1 MTNSVDLL
9 KQIVMLKPGGEVREQ
24 QHTAV
29 SEIEASLQ
37 EKKNLLLEAPTG
49 SGKALRLDTPI
60 LTTKGWSTMG
70 ELVEG
75 DVIYGTK
82 GTTTVTKAHDAFFSK
97 ELYSLKFSNGQ
108 EIFADSDHLWN
119 VEPFGKTLDL
129 PSQITE
135 LDIERME
142 VLKGKSLQIISD
154 GETTALTE
162 IEPVTLYPK
171 EIVLAAFSRTSI
183 VEEGENSATAP
194 AFEFLENLYQELLGR
209 ESTWRTGDIA
219 KAYEDEPVNNLM
231 VFTIQRNQPI
241 TFENESKKLPAPS
254 RLYGEWLGGADSV
267 FNADQMKA
275 LRELGII
282 SSNIIPKEYFFTPVS
297 HRLQL
302 LTGIFGGEDSGEF
315 RTTSQALAEDIQF
328 LIATL
333 GRTSDHHTYV
343 RESGETVELIVLHPS
358 TETSEKIVSID
369 RVESAMVRCITVDA
383 EDHLFLAGEQLI
395 PTHNTLSYLIPLVE
409 NETLAVVSTATKQ
422 LSEQIMHDIAFLNTS
437 LKALK
442 SPKRADATL
451 LKGRDNYLCLS
462 KFDDIL
468 RLEDKAN
475 TLFSVGDAKSAL
487 SDRANKLVAETK
499 AVSDWANETETGD
512 RTEAPAA
519 SDETWRQYSS
529 TNAECPGRSA
539 CPFGQEC
546 FAELARDK
554 AKEAKI
560 VITNHAIVAL
570 DLDSEGQLLG
580 DRDVF
585 VFDELHE
592 LDTYMSSAWG
602 AELTFRKIDTVYKTL
617 KSIPSLDEKL
627 IDELKALMDEYDKA
641 LRSIEKGLIDN
652 EDSSIKLENFIIK
665 LANVMTKIT
674 ANVSR
679 KEKESG
685 TDALKRIYTKG
696 KKMSMELLTVAETLS
711 KTDMETVRWT
721 VDSADRKKFEPKKPA
736 AKRGKATTAL
746 TESSSSTMSLHAAP
760 LRIGPKLQNKLTGR
774 EAIMVGLSATVT
786 VMGRTDIP
794 IHNLGLDEKPH
805 NVVVLDTP
813 FDYKKQ
819 AMLYIPN
826 PSTFPLPIG
835 ATRKEHTAAMTADSA
850 KLIEAAGGR
859 ALILSTTADGV
870 ETYAEYYRK
879 KLPKIDFLAQGD
891 APNSQLVATFKE
903 QEQSCLIG
911 TMGFW
916 HGLDAPGKTL
926 SLDIIDK
933 IPFPTPDDP
942 LLMARKNYADKLGR
956 NGFMEIYVT
965 IADWMLRQGFGR
977 AIRSKSDRAVIAIY
991 DTRLIH
997 KNYGKAILQNFHGVG
1012 LYHDHD
1018 KVAAALKR
1026 LVQS

>member
-9 KQIVMLKPGGEVREQ
+9 KQIVTLKPGGEVRVQ

-29 SEIEASLQ
+29 SEIESALQ

-75 DVIYGTK
+75 DMIYGTN
-82 GTTTVTKAHDAFFSK
+82 GSTTKVTKAHDPFLSA
-97 ELYSLKFSNGQ
+97 ELFAMKFSNME

-119 VEPFGKTLDL
+119 VEPFGKVLNVSSVPTNLNADR
-129 PSQITE
+129 IEE
-135 LDIERME
+135 LEKKI
-142 VLKGKSLQIISD
+142 LQISSND
-154 GETTALTE
+154 GITALSD
-162 IEPVTLYPK
+162 IEPVTLYPR
-171 EIVLAAFSRTSI
+171 EIVLAAFSRSI
-183 VEEGENSATAP
+183 ITKEDGTTATAE
-194 AFEFLENLYQELLGR
+194 AFDFLENLYQELLGR

-219 KAYEDEPVNNLM
+219 RAYEDEPVNNLM
-231 VFTIQRNQPI
+231 SFTIQRNLPI
-241 TFENESKKLPAPS
+241 EFDNEGKKFPVPT
-254 RLYGEWLGGADSV
+254 RIYGEWLAGNDAV
-267 FNADQMKA
+267 FNAEQ
-275 LRELGII
+275 LEVLQEWGII
-282 SSNIIPKEYFFTPVS
+282 ASNSIPEECFYAPVS
-297 HRLQL
+297 HRNQL
-302 LTGIFGGEDSGEF
+302 LLGIFGGEESGEF
-315 RTTSQALAEDIQF
+315 HTTSTVLADDIQF

-333 GRTSDHHTYV
+333 GRASDRHRYFDV
-343 RESGETVELIVLHPS
+343 KGALVELIILHPHADN
-358 TETSEKIVSID
+358 SEKIVSVE

-383 EDHLFLAGEQLI
+383 DDHLFLAGKQLI

-409 NETLAVVSTATKQ
+409 NDSVAVVSTATKQ
-422 LSEQIMHDIAFLNTS
+422 LSEQIMGDIDFLNAS

-451 LKGRDNYLCLS
+451 LKGRDNYLCLA
-462 KFDDIL
+462 KFDEIL
-468 RLEDKAN
+468 RLEDTAN
-475 TLFSVGDAKSAL
+475 TLFSSTDASNSL
-487 SDRANKLVAETK
+487 SQQANKLVAETK
-499 AVSDWANETETGD
+499 AMSDWANETESGD

-519 SDETWRQYSS
+519 SEETWRQYSS

-546 FAELARDK
+546 FAELARDR

-602 AELTFRKIDTVYKTL
+602 AELTYRKIDMVYKTL
-617 KSIPSLDEKL
+617 KAIPSLDEKL
-627 IDELKALMDEYDKA
+627 IDELKVLMDQYDKA
-641 LRSIEKGLIDN
+641 LRCVEKGLIDN
-652 EDSSIKLENFIIK
+652 EDSSMQLENFIIK

-679 KEKESG
+679 KEKETG

-696 KKMSMELLTVAETLS
+696 KKVSMELMTIAETLS
-711 KTDMETVRWT
+711 RTDMETVRWT
-721 VDSADRKKFEPKKPA
+721 VDSVERWKKPETKKT
-736 AKRGKATTAL
+736 AKRAKATSAISDT
-746 TESSSSTMSLHAAP
+746 TSTMSLHAAP

-774 EAIMVGLSATVT
+774 EAMMIGLSATVT

-794 IHNLGLDEKPH
+794 VHNLGLDEKPH
-805 NVVVLDTP
+805 KVVVLDTP

-819 AMLYIPN
+819 AMLYIPS
-826 PSTFPLPIG
+826 PTSFPLPIG
-835 ATRKEHTAAMTADSA
+835 ATRQDHAAEMKADST

-859 ALILSTTADGV
+859 SLILSTTSSGV
-870 ETYAEYYRK
+870 TDYVEHYRK
-879 KLPKIDFLAQGD
+879 KASKLEFLAQGE
-891 APNSQLVATFKE
+891 APNSQLVANFKAR
-903 QEQSCLIG
+903 EQSSLIG

-926 SLDIIDK
+926 SLVVIDK

-942 LLMARKNYADKLGR
+942 LLLARKNYADKLGR

-997 KNYGKAILQNFHGVG
+997 KNYGKAIMQNFHGVG
-1012 LYHDHD
+1012 LYHDQA
-1018 KVAAALKR
+1018 KVISALKR
-1026 LVQS
+1026 LVQD